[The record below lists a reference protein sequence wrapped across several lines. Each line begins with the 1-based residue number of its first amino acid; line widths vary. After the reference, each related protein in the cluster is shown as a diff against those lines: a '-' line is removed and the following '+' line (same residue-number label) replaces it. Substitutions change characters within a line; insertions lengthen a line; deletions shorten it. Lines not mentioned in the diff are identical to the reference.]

1 MSICDILSKRN
12 CSKNKLH
19 SFVKENTAS
28 NWTVGVVMWSACLPS
43 TLTIQ
48 VQIPLKPSVFSV
60 NFLFENYEN
69 KQKMRPI
76 LLKKHHFNETFQ
88 NRKWT
93 IRLKKENVIISSLRT
108 NFSSKLKLD

>member
-1 MSICDILSKRN
+1 MSICDVLSKRN

-76 LLKKHHFNETFQ
+76 LFKKHHFNKTFQ

-93 IRLKKENVIISSLRT
+93 IRLKKENIIISSLRT